1 MYWAPNPLPEWR
13 FNTEVN
19 WNRLP
24 RDGRFV
30 LTTCWGHPCRFHRC
44 MGYWGR
50 RSRPW
55 RGPGLRLAMWPP
67 PGRHTNQPLGITHH
81 TISSAIITL
90 RFSGVHIEF
99 QRGGRVWMKPH
110 GSERSSWGLPQESLW
125 SFGVICWFLKHF
137 TLFLAFKNLF
147 IWNSTKYCMQLV
159 GLRPKGFIVLFYT

>member
-1 MYWAPNPLPEWR
+1 MLLIYSDSLAIIKQTNHHSSCIGPPTLCPEWR
-13 FNTEVN
+13 FNIEVN

-44 MGYWGR
+44 RGYWGR

-99 QRGGRVWMKPH
+99 QRGGILEFEWNHTGPSVGPGASPWRVC
-110 GSERSSWGLPQESLW
+110 G
-125 SFGVICWFLKHF
+125 I
-137 TLFLAFKNLF
+137 
-147 IWNSTKYCMQLV
+147 LV
-159 GLRPKGFIVLFYT
+159 

>member
-44 MGYWGR
+44 RGYWGR

-90 RFSGVHIEF
+90 RFSGVQIEF
-99 QRGGRVWMKPH
+99 QRGGILEFEWTPRVRVLVLGPPPGEPVEFWCNLVIFKAFY
-110 GSERSSWGLPQESLW
+110 SFFSL
-125 SFGVICWFLKHF
+125 
-137 TLFLAFKNLF
+137 
-147 IWNSTKYCMQLV
+147 
-159 GLRPKGFIVLFYT
+159 